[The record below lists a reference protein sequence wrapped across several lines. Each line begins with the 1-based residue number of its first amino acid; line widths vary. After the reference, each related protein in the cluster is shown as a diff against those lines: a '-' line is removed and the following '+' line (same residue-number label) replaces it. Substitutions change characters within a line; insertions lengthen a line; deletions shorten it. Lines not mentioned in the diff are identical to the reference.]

1 MTQDY
6 LSEERREYRRKRRQ
20 QNQRIAY
27 CAMAGVF
34 LLIIVSVVA
43 LVLGLKKPD
52 GQGQGDTGVQQGQSG
67 VNDAFA
73 TEGTITPP
81 PEATATPEPTLSPEE
96 LLEQKIEETIA
107 EMTIMEKVAGLFI
120 VTPEAITGVQA
131 AVQAGDGTKTAL
143 EEYAVGGIIYFAKNI
158 ESKEQLSQM
167 IANTKAYSRYPLFI
181 AVDEEGG
188 SVSRI
193 GDAGLAA
200 KQPSASEIGATG
212 DSNNAYLAGNAI
224 GTYLSEIGFNVNF
237 APVADLSNVADSA
250 MNGRTYGATAAEA
263 SPYVSAMVTGLQE
276 QGVVGCLKHFPG
288 IGSTTSDTHKGLA
301 YTNRTVDEFRAE
313 EFQVFKAGMDAGAKM
328 IMVGHVTAEGL
339 ASAQGETGA
348 PLPAS
353 MSEAIITGYLRGE
366 LGYQG
371 VIITDAMNMSAI
383 SEYYSSEQAAV
394 MALKAG
400 CDMVLMPE
408 NFLQAYAG
416 VLNAVVDGTISEER
430 INDSL
435 RRIYR
440 IKYGEGFN

>member
-1 MTQDY
+1 MTKDY

-27 CAMAGVF
+27 GVMAGVL
-34 LLIIVSVVA
+34 LLIIIVVVA
-43 LVLGLKKPD
+43 SVWANKKQG
-52 GQGQGDTGVQQGQSG
+52 GQSGTQQGQTG
-67 VNDAFA
+67 MEDAFA
-73 TEGTITPP
+73 SEGTITPP
-81 PEATATPEPTLSPEE
+81 PEATATPEPTLSPEAM
-96 LLEQKIEETIA
+96 LEQKIEETIA

-120 VTPEAITGVQA
+120 VTPEAITGVKT
-131 AVQAGDGTKTAL
+131 AVQAGDGTKDAL
-143 EEYAVGGIIYFAKNI
+143 EEYAVGGIIYFAQNI
-158 ESKEQLSQM
+158 ESGEQLSQM

-193 GDAGLAA
+193 GDAGLVP

-212 DSNNAYLAGNAI
+212 DPNNAYLAGNAI
-224 GTYLSEIGFNVNF
+224 GTYLSELGFNVNF
-237 APVADLSNVADSA
+237 APVADLNNVSGSA
-250 MNGRTYGATAAEA
+250 MKGRAYGATAAEA

-288 IGSTTSDTHKGLA
+288 IGSTTSDTHNGLA
-301 YTNRTVDEFRAE
+301 YTNRTVEEFRAE

-339 ASAQGETGA
+339 ATAQGEAGA

-371 VIITDAMNMSAI
+371 VIITDALNMSAI

-416 VLNAVVDGTISEER
+416 VLNAVVDGTISEAR
-430 INDSL
+430 IDDSL